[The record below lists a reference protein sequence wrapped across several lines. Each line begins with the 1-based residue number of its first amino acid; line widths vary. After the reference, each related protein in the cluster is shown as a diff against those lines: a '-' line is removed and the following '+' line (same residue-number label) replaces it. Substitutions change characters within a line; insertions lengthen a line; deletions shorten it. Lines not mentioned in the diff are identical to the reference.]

1 MIPELLNNE
10 LVYQELQPDVLETAS
25 RRVLVAE
32 DDALYSRLLQR
43 FLTEQGYEVQ
53 LVANGASAF
62 EIAISPNAPRL
73 LLLDW
78 VMPGMHGPD
87 LCARLR
93 QIRANQYQYILL
105 LSSNS
110 QKADIIAGLD
120 AGADD
125 YLTKPFHAHE
135 LLARIRVGERILRLN
150 DRIYAAQKRLRFQ
163 ATHDS
168 LTGIWN
174 RRALL
179 RLLHSELKRADRDG
193 KSLGLLM
200 LDLDHFKTINDT
212 FGHPAGDRVLRE
224 VAHRLNQSARSYD
237 VIGRYGGEEFVVG
250 TTGLD
255 RLQLSEYA
263 DRMRNA
269 IAATAFDDM
278 DSPIRLTASIGIC
291 YAHSSAGW
299 NVSKLIQCADAALY
313 GAKNKGRNCSEILE
327 FPLAQIKKT

>member
-1 MIPELLNNE
+1 MDSPE
-10 LVYQELQPDVLETAS
+10 VAS

-32 DDALYSRLLQR
+32 DDALYSCLLKR

-53 LVANGASAF
+53 LVANGTSAF
-62 EIAISPNAPRL
+62 EIATSPNAPRL

-78 VMPGMHGPD
+78 VMPGIHGPE
-87 LCARLR
+87 LCTRLR
-93 QIRANQYQYILL
+93 QIRSHQYQYILL
-105 LSSNS
+105 LSSNN

-179 RLLHSELKRADRDG
+179 RLLHSELKRADRDA

-200 LDLDHFKTINDT
+200 LDLDHFKAINDT
-212 FGHPAGDRVLRE
+212 FGHPAGDRILRE
-224 VAHRLNQSARSYD
+224 VARRLQRSARSYD
-237 VIGRYGGEEFVVG
+237 VIGRYGGEEFIVG

-255 RLQLSEYA
+255 LPQLSEYA
-263 DRMRNA
+263 SRMRNA
-269 IAATAFDDM
+269 ITATPFHDM
-278 DSPIRLTASIGIC
+278 DRPIHLTASIGIC
-291 YAHSSAGW
+291 YAHTAPGW
-299 NVSKLIQCADAALY
+299 SVAKLIQCADAALY
-313 GAKNKGRNCSEILE
+313 GAKNKGRDCCELLE
-327 FPLAQIKKT
+327 FPLAQLKKT